1 MQKNAIF
8 ISQKINFLNYT
19 FHTRIFK
26 SILSQKIFLIENERK
41 TSIGVL
47 HSFSVKNIFHD
58 KMDFFILMWRFM
70 YTQFTIFKIIIL
82 FYRLKA
88 ILFPTLICLS
98 YNNIDNK
105 KSIAQEV
112 SPTLLGIFL
121 EVRSLDLFF

>member
-1 MQKNAIF
+1 MQKKAIF

-70 YTQFTIFKIIIL
+70 YTQFTIFEIIIL

-98 YNNIDNK
+98 CNNIDNK

>member
-1 MQKNAIF
+1 MQKTAIF

-41 TSIGVL
+41 TSIVVL

-70 YTQFTIFKIIIL
+70 HTQFTIFKIIIL

>member
-8 ISQKINFLNYT
+8 ISQKNNFLNYT
-19 FHTRIFK
+19 FHKRIFK

-47 HSFSVKNIFHD
+47 HSFSVNNIFHD
-58 KMDFFILMWRFM
+58 KLDFFILMWRFM
-70 YTQFTIFKIIIL
+70 HTQFTIFKIIIL

-88 ILFPTLICLS
+88 ILFPTLVCLS

>member
-1 MQKNAIF
+1 M
-8 ISQKINFLNYT
+8 NYT

-70 YTQFTIFKIIIL
+70 YTQFTIFEIIIL

-98 YNNIDNK
+98 CNNIDNK